1 MASKN
6 EILQRVRQGRQR
18 KEPISVEALGGETVE
33 ASPLTADQLTEIQKL
48 ESEGQKTVVD
58 ASQSDS
64 SGQMNVDMPKT
75 TEGRYRAGIL
85 AVRYGCGW
93 AEDEVRELP
102 KDAIIELSDKIQE
115 LDVFEDKE
123 VKKSGS
129 E

>member
-115 LDVFEDKE
+115 LDAFEDKE